1 MSLSPAQRHSQR
13 VAMQQQLARLES
25 VNTANSLHTQVQ
37 EITADVERL
46 RNLQM
51 VAERVEMKRTELL
64 PKWMPTVTSY
74 LELGKPYANPVFAY
88 CIIWLFDVGDYD
100 QALDWADIAIE
111 QGQETPGNFKT
122 RFPAFVADQMLAW
135 AEQASQAGEDLEPYF
150 SRTFENVTQR
160 WRLHEEITA
169 KWFKFAG
176 LLMLRDES
184 GQARATAIDNVETLL
199 SADRLLAAAEA
210 KYRKVGVGTMRKTIA
225 ARIRSLQTP

>member
-13 VAMQQQLARLES
+13 IAMQQQLARLEAI
-25 VNTANSLHTQVQ
+25 NTADSLHMQMQ
-37 EITADVERL
+37 EIEADVARL
-46 RNLQM
+46 RSLDM
-51 VAERVEMKRTELL
+51 RADRVEMKRDVLL
-64 PKWMPTVTSY
+64 PKWLPTVESY
-74 LELGKPYANPVFAY
+74 LELGKVYANPVFAW
-88 CIIWLFDVGDYD
+88 CVIWLFDVGQYD
-100 QALDWADIAIE
+100 QALDWADIAVE
-111 QGQETPGNFKT
+111 QQQETPGNFRT

-184 GQARATAIDNVETLL
+184 GQVRATATDNVETLL
-199 SADRLLAAAEA
+199 AADRLLAAAEA
-210 KYRKVGVGTMRKTIA
+210 KYHKAGVGTMRKTIA
-225 ARIRSLQTP
+225 ARIRSLERP

>member
-25 VNTANSLHTQVQ
+25 VNTADSLHMQVR
-37 EITADVERL
+37 EIEADVLRLRSLELTAD
-46 RNLQM
+46 
-51 VAERVEMKRTELL
+51 RVEMKRTELL

-74 LELGKPYANPVFAY
+74 LELGKVYANPVLAY
-88 CIIWLFDVGDYD
+88 CVIWLFDVGDYD
-100 QALDWADIAIE
+100 QALDLADVAIE
-111 QGQETPGNFKT
+111 QQQETPGNFRT
-122 RFPAFVADQMLAW
+122 RFPAFVADQMLEW

-210 KYRKVGVGTMRKTIA
+210 KYHKVGVATMRKTIK
-225 ARIRSLQTP
+225 ARIRSLERP